1 MLLAQEQGFQR
12 IDGIGRGVEHRARLL
27 FGRAKAS
34 PADRRAS
41 LLYFLPKQPS
51 HIPAVSCGVA
61 RERGLRLRAGWPLDA
76 GGNPHYIPSGMES
89 VVACLAPK
97 GRPREFDLE
106 EALTA
111 ALRVFWR
118 RGYEGA
124 SMAELTAE
132 MGIAKPSLYAAFG
145 NKEEL
150 FKKALD
156 LYEREKMSYMAA
168 ALQEPTSRRMAER
181 LLTGALEM
189 QTSSC
194 DPKGCLGVISTV
206 ACGQEASAIR
216 DSVIARQKSS
226 RQALISRLEE
236 YKTDGDLPGDIEPEA
251 LARYMVA
258 VLQGL
263 SVQAGAGASVQE
275 LKSLV
280 AMAMRTW
287 PGR

>member
-1 MLLAQEQGFQR
+1 
-12 IDGIGRGVEHRARLL
+12 
-27 FGRAKAS
+27 
-34 PADRRAS
+34 
-41 LLYFLPKQPS
+41 
-51 HIPAVSCGVA
+51 
-61 RERGLRLRAGWPLDA
+61 
-76 GGNPHYIPSGMES
+76 MES
-89 VVACLAPK
+89 VISCCVPK
-97 GRPREFDLE
+97 GRPREFDVN

-156 LYEREKMSYMAA
+156 LYEREKLAYISE
-168 ALQEPTSRRMAER
+168 ALKEPTSRQMAER
-181 LLTGALEM
+181 LLLGALEM

-194 DPKGCLGVISTV
+194 DPKGCLGVISAV
-206 ACGQEASAIR
+206 ACGPEASSIR
-216 DSVIARQKSS
+216 ADVIERQKSG
-226 RQALISRLEE
+226 RQALINRLDE
-236 YKTDGDLPGDIEPEA
+236 YKKEGDLPADIEPEA
-251 LARYMVA
+251 LARYMTA

-263 SVQAGAGASVQE
+263 SVQAGAGASKAE
-275 LKSLV
+275 LRTLV
-280 AMAMRTW
+280 DMTMRTW

>member
-1 MLLAQEQGFQR
+1 
-12 IDGIGRGVEHRARLL
+12 
-27 FGRAKAS
+27 
-34 PADRRAS
+34 
-41 LLYFLPKQPS
+41 
-51 HIPAVSCGVA
+51 
-61 RERGLRLRAGWPLDA
+61 
-76 GGNPHYIPSGMES
+76 MES
-89 VVACLAPK
+89 VLACLAPK
-97 GRPREFDLE
+97 GRPREFDVD

-156 LYEREKMSYMAA
+156 LYEREKMAYMAE
-168 ALQEPTSRRMAER
+168 ALKAPTSRQMAEK
-181 LLTGALEM
+181 LLMGALAM

-194 DPKGCLGVISTV
+194 DPKGCLGVISSV
-206 ACGQEASAIR
+206 ACGQEASPIR
-216 DSVIARQKSS
+216 DCVIERQKSS
-226 RQALISRLEE
+226 RNLLIARLED
-236 YKTDGDLPGDIEPEA
+236 YQRDGDLPADIEPEA
-251 LARYMVA
+251 LARYMTA

-280 AMAMRTW
+280 DMAMRTW

>member
-1 MLLAQEQGFQR
+1 
-12 IDGIGRGVEHRARLL
+12 
-27 FGRAKAS
+27 
-34 PADRRAS
+34 
-41 LLYFLPKQPS
+41 
-51 HIPAVSCGVA
+51 
-61 RERGLRLRAGWPLDA
+61 
-76 GGNPHYIPSGMES
+76 MES
-89 VVACLAPK
+89 VVSCCVPK
-97 GRPREFDLE
+97 GRPREFDVD

-156 LYEREKMSYMAA
+156 LYEREKMAYMAE
-168 ALQEPTSRRMAER
+168 ALKEPTSRAMAAK
-181 LLTGALEM
+181 LLMGALEM

-194 DPKGCLGVISTV
+194 DPKGCLGVISAV
-206 ACGQEASAIR
+206 SCGPEAATIRECVIERQESVRRI
-216 DSVIARQKSS
+216 VIAR
-226 RQALISRLEE
+226 LEDFKKE
-236 YKTDGDLPGDIEPEA
+236 GDLPSDIDTEA
-251 LARYMVA
+251 LARYMTA

-263 SVQAGAGASVQE
+263 SVQAGAGASKTE

-280 AMAMRTW
+280 DMAMRTW

>member
-1 MLLAQEQGFQR
+1 M
-12 IDGIGRGVEHRARLL
+12 
-27 FGRAKAS
+27 S
-34 PADRRAS
+34 
-41 LLYFLPKQPS
+41 
-51 HIPAVSCGVA
+51 
-61 RERGLRLRAGWPLDA
+61 
-76 GGNPHYIPSGMES
+76 YIPPGMETAL
-89 VVACLAPK
+89 ACVPK
-97 GRPREFDLE
+97 GRPREFDVD

-156 LYEREKMSYMAA
+156 LYEREKMAYMAE
-168 ALQEPTSRRMAER
+168 ALKEPTSRAMAER
-181 LLTGALEM
+181 LLVGALEM

-194 DPKGCLGVISTV
+194 DPKGCLGVISSV
-206 ACGQEASAIR
+206 ACGSEASSIR
-216 DSVIARQKSS
+216 ECVIERQQSSRRLLIAR
-226 RQALISRLEE
+226 LEAFRAS
-236 YKTDGDLPGDIEPEA
+236 GDLPADIDPEA

-263 SVQAGAGASVQE
+263 AVQAGAGASREE
-275 LKSLV
+275 LQSLV
-280 AMAMRTW
+280 DMAMRTW

>member
-1 MLLAQEQGFQR
+1 
-12 IDGIGRGVEHRARLL
+12 
-27 FGRAKAS
+27 
-34 PADRRAS
+34 
-41 LLYFLPKQPS
+41 
-51 HIPAVSCGVA
+51 
-61 RERGLRLRAGWPLDA
+61 
-76 GGNPHYIPSGMES
+76 MES
-89 VVACLAPK
+89 VLSCLAPK
-97 GRPREFDLE
+97 GRPREFDVD

-156 LYEREKMSYMAA
+156 LYEREKMAYMAE
-168 ALQEPTSRRMAER
+168 ALKEPTSRAMAAK
-181 LLTGALEM
+181 LLMGALEM

-194 DPKGCLGVISTV
+194 DPKGCLGVISAV
-206 ACGQEASAIR
+206 SCGPEAATIRECVIERQESVRRI
-216 DSVIARQKSS
+216 VIAR
-226 RQALISRLEE
+226 LEDFKKE
-236 YKTDGDLPGDIEPEA
+236 GDLPSDIDTEA
-251 LARYMVA
+251 LARYMTA

-263 SVQAGAGASVQE
+263 SVQAGAGASKTE

-280 AMAMRTW
+280 DMAMRTW

>member
-1 MLLAQEQGFQR
+1 M
-12 IDGIGRGVEHRARLL
+12 
-27 FGRAKAS
+27 
-34 PADRRAS
+34 
-41 LLYFLPKQPS
+41 
-51 HIPAVSCGVA
+51 
-61 RERGLRLRAGWPLDA
+61 LDA
-76 GGNPHYIPSGMES
+76 GDNPHYIPSGMES
-89 VVACLAPK
+89 VATCLAPK

-156 LYEREKMSYMAA
+156 LYEREKMSYMAT

-206 ACGQEASAIR
+206 ACGQEASPIR
-216 DSVIARQKSS
+216 DSVIERQKSS
-226 RQALISRLEE
+226 REALIARLEE
-236 YKTDGDLPGDIEPEA
+236 YQKQGDLPADIEPEA

-280 AMAMRTW
+280 DMAMRTW